1 MQGFIQIN
9 VNYLNHEKKNYC
21 RNSKMRFF
29 GILIMEK

>member
-21 RNSKMRFF
+21 RNSKMRF
-29 GILIMEK
+29 LVS